1 MAEVNKT
8 QGEINQAGEDWD
20 LIIES
25 NRSILSIDFKSLWH
39 YRDLLFLL
47 VKRDITSFYKQTIL
61 GPLWFFLQPLITTLT
76 FTVIFGNLAALSTDG
91 LPQPLFYMTGIIAWN
106 YFNDCLVGT
115 GNVFRNNAGIFGKVY
130 FPRLVMPLALVFSNL
145 VKFGVQL
152 LLLVILLLV
161 YAFGFNFTAPIG
173 LQLLLIP
180 FFILLMALLG
190 LAGGMIVSSM
200 TTKYRD
206 LSFLV
211 GFGMSLFMYATPV
224 IYPISTAPEKYRWI
238 LELNPLASIIE
249 GFRWAIL
256 GTGEFTFSGIA
267 YTVMVAVVLFIV
279 GLLAF
284 NKVEKNFIDTV

>member
-1 MAEVNKT
+1 MAELEKT
-8 QGEINQAGEDWD
+8 GLEMDRDGDDWD

-25 NRSILSIDFKSLWH
+25 NRPIFFVDFKTLWH

-130 FPRLVMPLALVFSNL
+130 FPRLVMPLALVLSNL

-152 LLLVILLLV
+152 LLLTILLLV
-161 YAFGFNFTAPIG
+161 YALGFNFSPPLG
-173 LQLLLIP
+173 PQLLLIP
-180 FFILLMALLG
+180 FFIFLMALLG
-190 LAGGMIVSSM
+190 LAGGMIVSSL

-224 IYPISTAPEKYRWI
+224 IYPMSTAPEKYRWI
-238 LELNPLASIIE
+238 LELNPLSSVIE
-249 GFRWAIL
+249 GFRWVIL
-256 GTGEFTFSGIA
+256 GTGEFTFTGIA
-267 YTVMVAVVLFIV
+267 YTFTVAIVLFLI